1 MLTGVLYHGESANII
16 AIDVLKEPGQ
26 GHCSGF
32 PMLGKE
38 IIPAEKNVALRL
50 ILIGPFVSKCYRNL
64 PTLRR
69 KITKDTLGCIS
80 VLL

>member
-38 IIPAEKNVALRL
+38 IIPAEKKR
-50 ILIGPFVSKCYRNL
+50 GPEANPYWAFCFEVL
-64 PTLRR
+64 P
-69 KITKDTLGCIS
+69 
-80 VLL
+80 